1 MLTTPTHS
9 HKYGVNASTAN
20 SQAQADEPFAS
31 AWAKSRMIQNERKS
45 CKTVLQHGRAI
56 YYTWG

>member
-9 HKYGVNASTAN
+9 HKYGVNATTAN

-31 AWAKSRMIQNERKS
+31 ARAKSRMDPKWTE
-45 CKTVLQHGRAI
+45 VLQDSAA
-56 YYTWG
+56 TW